1 MAKAISIGADGAN
14 AAARDFLRTL
24 LASGKVRAVMTL
36 VETGPAGEVN
46 YQLVADAAALDK
58 ATPLYPLMPANAGGL
73 LSRLTLLEGFEEPV
87 AAFLRPCELRAFVEL
102 GKLNQIKSDNLL
114 LVSTTCGGV
123 YPLRASLN
131 GGLADA
137 LPAYWA
143 ALASGETAEGLRP
156 TCSACEH
163 FVPFGADLVVAAVG
177 SGDAGSV
184 AVVANTPHGEEALEG
199 LEGAE
204 AEGTAETPAVETLR
218 ARREAARTEL
228 FTKEPLPT
236 PGLEGLV
243 AFFGRC
249 VGCRS
254 CRGVCPICCCDIC
267 YFDSAATEPTARTFG
282 VHLKR
287 KAGTRVPPD
296 TLLFHLGR
304 LTHMSASC
312 VGCGMCADACP
323 VYIPVATL
331 FAKVGAQTQALF
343 AYVPGKNP
351 EEELPLKRFEED
363 ELAEVGEER
372 FGS

>member
-1 MAKAISIGADGAN
+1 MAKALSINESHPD
-14 AAARDFLRTL
+14 AAARDLLKSL
-24 LASGKVRAVMTL
+24 LASGKVRGVMTL

-73 LSRLTLLEGFEEPV
+73 LSRLTVLEGFDEPV

-102 GKLNQIKSDNLL
+102 GKLYQLDAGNTLL
-114 LVSTTCGGV
+114 ISTTCGGV
-123 YPLRASLN
+123 YPLRSSLN
-131 GGLADA
+131 GGLAEA
-137 LPAYWA
+137 LPAYWE
-143 ALASGETAEGLRP
+143 ALASGEAPEGLRP

-163 FVPFGADLVVAAVG
+163 FVPFGADLALAAVG
-177 SGDAGSV
+177 SGVGAL
-184 AVVANTPHGEEALEG
+184 AVVANTPRGEEALEG
-199 LEGAE
+199 LEGAAGE
-204 AEGTAETPAVETLR
+204 AEVETAGVKSLR
-218 ARREAARTEL
+218 AKREAARAEL
-228 FTKEPLPT
+228 FAEEPLPT

-243 AFFGRC
+243 SFFGRC

-254 CRGVCPICCCDIC
+254 CRSVCPICCCEIC
-267 YFDSAATEPTARTFG
+267 YFDSATAEPTARTFE

-287 KAGTRVPPD
+287 KEGTRVPPD

-331 FAKVGAQTQALF
+331 FAKVGAQTQQLF
-343 AYVPGKNP
+343 EYVPGKDP
-351 EEELPLKRFEED
+351 EEELPLQRFEED
-363 ELAEVGEER
+363 ELTEVGEGR

>member
-1 MAKAISIGADGAN
+1 MAKALSITADGAN
-14 AAARDFLRTL
+14 AAARDVLKAL
-24 LASGKVRAVMTL
+24 LASGKVNAVMTL

-46 YQLVADAAALDK
+46 YQLVADEAVLDR

-73 LSRLTLLEGFEEPV
+73 LSRLTILEGFEEPV

-114 LVSTTCGGV
+114 LLSTTCGGV

-137 LPAYWA
+137 LPAYWE
-143 ALASGETAEGLRP
+143 ALASGEAVEALRP

-163 FVPFGADLVVAAVG
+163 FVPFGADLVLAAVG
-177 SGDAGSV
+177 AAGGKV
-184 AVVANTPHGEEALEG
+184 AVVANTPRGEEALEG

-204 AEGTAETPAVETLR
+204 AEAAVETPGVKSLR
-218 ARREAARTEL
+218 EKREAARAEL
-228 FTKEPLPT
+228 FATEPLAA

-243 AFFGRC
+243 ALFGRC

-254 CRGVCPICCCDIC
+254 CRSVCPICCCEVC
-267 YFDSAATEPTARTFG
+267 YFDAATTEPTARTFEI
-282 VHLKR
+282 HLKH

-331 FAKVGAQTQALF
+331 FAKVGGETQALF
-343 AYVPGKNP
+343 EYVPGKDA

-363 ELAEVGEER
+363 ELVQIGEER

>member
-1 MAKAISIGADGAN
+1 MAKAISISADGAN
-14 AAARDFLRTL
+14 AAARDLLKSL
-24 LASGKVRAVMTL
+24 LASGKVRAVTTL

-46 YQLVADAAALDK
+46 YELVADAAVLDR
-58 ATPLYPLMPANAGGL
+58 ATPLHPLMPANAGGV
-73 LSRLTLLEGFEEPV
+73 LSRLTLVEGFEEPV

-102 GKLNQIKSDNLL
+102 GKLNQVKRDNLL

-137 LPAYWA
+137 LPAYWE
-143 ALASGETAEGLRP
+143 ALAGGGAPEGLRP
-156 TCSACEH
+156 TCAACEH

-177 SGDAGSV
+177 AGGGRV
-184 AVVANTPHGEEALEG
+184 TGVANTARGEEALEG
-199 LEGAE
+199 LEY
-204 AEGTAETPAVETLR
+204 AETEAGVETRGVASLR
-218 ARREAARTEL
+218 AAREAARAEL
-228 FTKEPLPT
+228 FANEPLAT
-236 PGLEGLV
+236 PGLDGLV
-243 AFFGRC
+243 SLFGRC

-254 CRGVCPICCCDIC
+254 CRSVCPICCCEIC
-267 YFDSAATEPTARTFG
+267 YFDSATTEPTARTFE
-282 VHLKR
+282 VHLKH

-331 FAKVGAQTQALF
+331 FAKVGAETQALF
-343 AYVPGKNP
+343 DYVPGKDP

>member
-1 MAKAISIGADGAN
+1 MSISADGAN
-14 AAARDFLRTL
+14 AAARDLLTSL
-24 LASGKVRAVMTL
+24 LASRKVRGVLTL

-73 LSRLTLLEGFEEPV
+73 LSRLTVLEGFDEPV

-102 GKLNQIKSDNLL
+102 GKLHQVDAGNVLL
-114 LVSTTCGGV
+114 ISSSCGGV
-123 YPLRASLN
+123 YPLRSSLN
-131 GGLADA
+131 GGLANA
-137 LPAYWA
+137 LPAYWK
-143 ALASGETAEGLRP
+143 ALASGEMPEGLRP

-163 FVPFGADLVVAAVG
+163 FVPFGADLTLTAVG
-177 SGDAGSV
+177 SGGT
-184 AVVANTPHGEEALEG
+184 AVVANTPRGEEALEG
-199 LEGAE
+199 V
-204 AEGTAETPAVETLR
+204 EGTAGEGGVETAGVKSLR
-218 ARREAARTEL
+218 AAREAARAEL
-228 FTKEPLPT
+228 FAKEPLPT

-254 CRGVCPICCCDIC
+254 CRSVCPICCCDIC
-267 YFDSAATEPTARTFG
+267 YFDSAATEPTARTFE

-287 KAGTRVPPD
+287 KTGTRVPPD

-331 FAKVGAQTQALF
+331 FAKVGARTQSLF
-343 AYVPGKNP
+343 EYVPGKDP
-351 EEELPLKRFEED
+351 EEELPLQRFEED

>member
-1 MAKAISIGADGAN
+1 MVKAISITADGAN
-14 AAARDFLRTL
+14 AAAREL
-24 LASGKVRAVMTL
+24 LKALIAGGKVQAVATL
-36 VETGPAGEVN
+36 VEAGPAGEVN
-46 YQLVADAAALDK
+46 YQLVADEAVLDRAA
-58 ATPLYPLMPANAGGL
+58 PLYPFMPANAGGT
-73 LSRLTLLEGFEEPV
+73 LSHLTLTEGFEEPV

-102 GKLNQIKSDNLL
+102 GKLNQIKSDNILL
-114 LVSTTCGGV
+114 ISTTCGGV

-131 GGLADA
+131 GGLADK
-137 LPAYWA
+137 LPAYWE
-143 ALASGETAEGLRP
+143 ALAKGDIPEGLRP

-163 FVPFGADLVVAAVG
+163 FVPFGADIVVAAVG
-177 SGDAGSV
+177 SGGRV
-184 AVVANTPHGEEALEG
+184 AVVANTPRGEEALEG

-204 AEGTAETPAVETLR
+204 ADATVETPAVKTLR
-218 ARREAARTEL
+218 GKREKARAEL
-228 FTKEPLPT
+228 FAKEPLAT

-243 AFFGRC
+243 ALFGRC

-254 CRGVCPICCCDIC
+254 CRSVCPICCCEVC
-267 YFDSAATEPTARTFG
+267 YFDSATTEPTARTFE

-331 FAKVGAQTQALF
+331 FAKVGGEAQELF
-343 AYVPGKNP
+343 EYVPGKDA

-363 ELAEVGEER
+363 ELVEVGEER

>member
-1 MAKAISIGADGAN
+1 MAKAISIGAGGAN
-14 AAARDFLRTL
+14 AAARDLLKAL

-36 VETGPAGEVN
+36 VETGPAGEMN
-46 YQLVADAAALDK
+46 YELVADAAALDD
-58 ATPLYPLMPANAGGL
+58 ASPLYPLMPANAGGL
-73 LSRLTLLEGFEEPV
+73 LSRLTILEGFEEPV

-102 GKLNQIKSDNLL
+102 GKLNQIETDNLL
-114 LVSTTCGGV
+114 LISTTCGGV

-137 LPAYWA
+137 LPAYWE
-143 ALASGETAEGLRP
+143 ALASGEAVEGLRP

-163 FVPFGADLVVAAVG
+163 FAPFGADLVLAAVG
-177 SGDAGSV
+177 SGAGKA
-184 AVVANTPHGEEALEG
+184 AVVANTPRGEEALEG

-204 AEGTAETPAVETLR
+204 AEASVETAGVKSLR
-218 ARREAARTEL
+218 AAREAARAEL
-228 FTKEPLPT
+228 FANEPLAA

-243 AFFGRC
+243 ALFGRC

-254 CRGVCPICCCDIC
+254 CRSVCPICCCEIC
-267 YFDSAATEPTARTFG
+267 YFDAATTEPTARTFE

-343 AYVPGKNP
+343 EYVPGKDP

-363 ELAEVGEER
+363 ELVEVGEER

>member
-1 MAKAISIGADGAN
+1 MAKAISMTADGAD
-14 AAARDFLRTL
+14 AAARDLLKSL
-24 LASGKVRAVMTL
+24 LASGKVQAVMTL
-36 VETGPAGEVN
+36 VEAGPAGEVN
-46 YQLVADAAALDK
+46 YQLVADEAVLDR
-58 ATPLYPLMPANAGGL
+58 ATPLYPFMPANAGGV
-73 LSRLTLLEGFEEPV
+73 LSRLTLSEGFEEPV

-114 LVSTTCGGV
+114 LISTTCGGV
-123 YPLRASLN
+123 YPLRTILN
-131 GGLADA
+131 GDLADS
-137 LPAYWA
+137 LPAYRE
-143 ALASGETAEGLRP
+143 ALAKGDLPEGLRP

-163 FVPFGADLVVAAVG
+163 FVPFGADIVVAAVG
-177 SGDAGSV
+177 SGDGPV

-204 AEGTAETPAVETLR
+204 TEARVETPAVKSLR
-218 ARREAARTEL
+218 EKREAARAEL
-228 FTKEPLPT
+228 FAKEPPAA

-243 AFFGRC
+243 ALFGRC

-254 CRGVCPICCCDIC
+254 CRSVCPICCCEVC
-267 YFDSAATEPTARTFG
+267 YFDSATTEPTARTFE

-296 TLLFHLGR
+296 TILFHLGR

-331 FAKVGAQTQALF
+331 FAKVGGETQGLF
-343 AYVPGKNP
+343 DYVPGKDA
-351 EEELPLKRFEED
+351 EEELPLKRFEEN

-372 FGS
+372 FG